1 MLLTIV
7 GSCYLCITIFS
18 LTLSLVKGLQSVRN
32 MLNILG
38 LFTMWILLIQIGNA
52 PDKNWERHLSSLM
65 PRFLQNGSC
74 FSNVTDT
81 DILVFTT

>member
-1 MLLTIV
+1 MLLTTV
-7 GSCYLCITIFS
+7 RSGYLCITIFS

-52 PDKNWERHLSSLM
+52 PDKNWERHFSSLM

-74 FSNVTDT
+74 FV
-81 DILVFTT
+81 ILQYL